1 MQHTLKLLFLA
12 AALAAAP
19 VHADP
24 ALDHAK
30 EILAKSVL
38 FDGHNDLPWAIRQ
51 YKTAPGL
58 VEAYDIREKAPESGQ
73 TDIPRLRAGG
83 VGAVFWSVY
92 TPGEAAGGFAKT
104 QLEQIDIA
112 RRLIAR
118 YPDTFTLA
126 STAADIR
133 AAKADGKIG
142 GMLGAEGGHAIEDSL
157 ALLRMYYDLGVRYMT
172 LTHNNHT
179 SWADSAMDSSPGHG
193 GLTDFGEQVV
203 HEMNRVGM
211 LIDLSHTAPDTM
223 RDAIRVSKAPVIFS
237 HSSARA
243 LCEIPR
249 NVPDDV
255 IKALPAN
262 GGVLMVTFVSPFT
275 SQAAADV
282 ALPAMKDYLARAQGK
297 SEAER
302 TAIYEEIAAEM
313 KKNMPKVTVAAV
325 ADHIEYIR
333 KLAGVDYIGIG
344 SDYDGNSSWPEGLE
358 DVSMFPNLFAELVR
372 RGWSDEDLGKIAG
385 GNVLRALEQAEK
397 VARDMQRDKLWIGS
411 E

>member
-1 MQHTLKLLFLA
+1 MVLRCLLA
-12 AALAAAP
+12 ACVLIAAVP
-19 VHADP
+19 VQADP

-30 EILAKSVL
+30 EVLKQSIL

-51 YKTAPGL
+51 FKDAPGD
-58 VEAYDIREKAPESGQ
+58 VDAYDIREKAPEGGQ

-92 TPGEAAGGFAKT
+92 TPGEAAGGFART

-133 AAKADGKIG
+133 AAKAAGKIG

-157 ALLRMYYDLGVRYMT
+157 GALRMYYDLGVRYMT

-179 SWADSAMDSSPGHG
+179 DWADSAMDSSPGHG
-193 GLTDFGEQVV
+193 GLTELRRAGRARDEP
-203 HEMNRVGM
+203 RRAC
-211 LIDLSHTAPDTM
+211 SSTSRTRAPDTM

-255 IKALPAN
+255 IKSLPQN

-297 SEAER
+297 TEAER
-302 TAIYEEIAAEM
+302 TAIYEEIMGEM
-313 KKNMPKVTVAAV
+313 RKTMPKVTVAAV

-344 SDYDGNSSWPEGLE
+344 SDYDGNSNWPEGME
-358 DVSMFPNLFAELVR
+358 DVSMFPIAVRRADPSRLVR
-372 RGWSDEDLGKIAG
+372 RGPRQDRGRQRAARARASRDRGARAEGRGKT
-385 GNVLRALEQAEK
+385 
-397 VARDMQRDKLWIGS
+397 
-411 E
+411 

>member
-1 MQHTLKLLFLA
+1 MFLRFLA
-12 AALAAAP
+12 VALFFLSLP
-19 VHADP
+19 LHADP

-30 EILAKSVL
+30 EVLAKSIL

-51 YKTAPGL
+51 YKAAPGL
-58 VEAYDIREKAPESGQ
+58 VEAYDIRGKAPEDGQ

-133 AAKADGKIG
+133 AAKAAGKIG

-179 SWADSAMDSSPGHG
+179 SWADSAMDSSPGRG
-193 GLTDFGEQVV
+193 GLTEFGEQVV

-385 GNVLRALEQAEK
+385 GNVLRALEQAEA
-397 VARDMQRDKLWIGS
+397 VARRMQAP

>member
-1 MQHTLKLLFLA
+1 MVLRVCLVTLALSLSSATALA
-12 AALAAAP
+12 DAALE
-19 VHADP
+19 
-24 ALDHAK
+24 HAK
-30 EILAKSVL
+30 QVLAEGIL

-51 YKTAPGL
+51 FKDAPGD
-58 VEAYDIREKAPESGQ
+58 VDAYDIRVKAPGDGQ
-73 TDIPRLRAGG
+73 TDIPRLREGG

-112 RRLIAR
+112 RRLIAQ
-118 YPDTFTLA
+118 YPETFTLA

-133 AAKADGKIG
+133 AAKAAGKIG

-179 SWADSAMDSSPGHG
+179 AWADAAMDGSPGHG
-193 GLTDFGEQVV
+193 GLTPFGEQVV
-203 HEMNRVGM
+203 AEMNRLGM

-237 HSSARA
+237 HSNARA
-243 LCEIPR
+243 LTEIPR

-255 IKALPAN
+255 IKMLPAN
-262 GGVLMVTFVSPFT
+262 GGVLMVSFVSPFA

-282 ALPAMKDYLARAQGK
+282 AFPAMKEYLARAQGK

-302 TAIYEEIAAEM
+302 TQIYEEIMDEAN
-313 KKNMPKVTVAAV
+313 KKMPQVTVAAI

-333 KLAGVDYIGIG
+333 KVAGVDHIGIG
-344 SDYDGNSSWPEGLE
+344 SDYDGNSNWPKGLE

-372 RGWSDEDLGKIAG
+372 RGWSDEDLKKVMG
-385 GNVLRALEQAEK
+385 GNVLRALERAETVAREMQGAEK
-397 VARDMQRDKLWIGS
+397 PKT
-411 E
+411 

>member
-1 MQHTLKLLFLA
+1 MPHTLKLLFLA

-30 EILAKSVL
+30 EVLAKSIL

-51 YKTAPGL
+51 YKDAPGD

-133 AAKADGKIG
+133 AAKSAGKIG

-255 IKALPAN
+255 IKSLPAN

-325 ADHIEYIR
+325 ADHIEYI
-333 KLAGVDYIGIG
+333 KKVAGVDYIGIG

-385 GNVLRALEQAEK
+385 GNVLRALEQAEA
-397 VARDMQRDKLWIGS
+397 VARRMQAPR
-411 E
+411 